1 MVLSLACLIMGG
13 VIYLIFLLRSKHK
26 KRIENELLPK
36 DHTSEVCSLHIDR
49 IPHKSDPLN
58 DVSSDQIERVKD
70 LLCNSKREISRDSF
84 KVGDQ
89 IGIGNFGK
97 VYKGTLSG
105 LYGSDSEKTVAI
117 KSISGKK
124 VNEAELTNL
133 LCEIEI
139 MMDVPPHLNLVSM
152 IASCASH
159 FETLG
164 ELWLLLEF
172 CQYGDLKNYLTENK
186 EKILSGN
193 AADPINSRCLIKWSY
208 DIAKGMQFLSTKG
221 IMHGDLAARNILMAQ
236 NIIGNE
242 FPIATI
248 ADFGLSKK
256 FNGYVIYEKK
266 SREFVPWK
274 WMALEYLTKNYFTLS
289 SDVWSY
295 GVLLWEI
302 LSFGRMPYGQQ
313 DYDELEEKIESGY
326 RLTCPREAKSIDTWS
341 PETLFKELS
350 SICFISDPDD
360 RGNFSDVVVII
371 EKQLTSEELTQYSK
385 IKSEYDSKNKLC
397 QTS

>member
-1 MVLSLACLIMGG
+1 
-13 VIYLIFLLRSKHK
+13 
-26 KRIENELLPK
+26 
-36 DHTSEVCSLHIDR
+36 
-49 IPHKSDPLN
+49 
-58 DVSSDQIERVKD
+58 
-70 LLCNSKREISRDSF
+70 
-84 KVGDQ
+84 
-89 IGIGNFGK
+89 
-97 VYKGTLSG
+97 
-105 LYGSDSEKTVAI
+105 
-117 KSISGKK
+117 
-124 VNEAELTNL
+124 
-133 LCEIEI
+133 
-139 MMDVPPHLNLVSM
+139 
-152 IASCASH
+152 
-159 FETLG
+159 
-164 ELWLLLEF
+164 
-172 CQYGDLKNYLTENK
+172 
-186 EKILSGN
+186 
-193 AADPINSRCLIKWSY
+193 
-208 DIAKGMQFLSTKG
+208 
-221 IMHGDLAARNILMAQ
+221 MHGDLAARNILMAQ

-350 SICFISDPDD
+350 AVCFISDPED
-360 RGNFSDVVVII
+360 RGNFSDVVEII
-371 EKQLTSEELTQYSK
+371 EKQLMPEELTQYSK
-385 IKSEYDSKNKLC
+385 IKSEYDSSVKPY
-397 QTS
+397 QT